1 MEKYIIFTNNQQS
14 FALEISFIERIIEF
28 EQPKKIPESSSYLL
42 GVIQY
47 NGNVLPVID
56 LTKRLYDIYSTTGGV
71 DDKIIVV
78 TYKDKH
84 IGLVVD
90 DMKGIQSFE
99 DDQFEASKIDTEI
112 AKEYIQGFIK
122 TSGDITIVLDTNKL
136 FDFEQQEELLLSTS
150 S

>member
-1 MEKYIIFTNNQQS
+1 MEKYIVFTNNQQS
-14 FALEISFIERIIEF
+14 FALEISYIERIIEF

-47 NGNVLPVID
+47 NDNVLPVID
-56 LTKRLYDIYSTTGGV
+56 LTKRLYDVYSTGGV

-78 TYKDKH
+78 TYKDKQ

-90 DMKGIQSFE
+90 EMQGIQSFE
-99 DDQFEASKIDTEI
+99 EDQFEQSRINTEI

-122 TSGDITIVLDTNKL
+122 TSNDITIVLDTNKL
-136 FDFEQQEELLLSTS
+136 FNFEQEEELALSTS

>member
-1 MEKYIIFTNNQQS
+1 MKKYIVFTNNHQS
-14 FALEISFIERIIEF
+14 FALDISYIERIIEF
-28 EQPKKIPESSSYLL
+28 QQPKKIPESSSYLL

-47 NGNVLPVID
+47 NDNILPVID
-56 LTKRLYDIYSTTGGV
+56 LTKRLYDVYSTGSI

-78 TYKDKH
+78 SYKDKH

-90 DMKGIQSFE
+90 EMQGIKSFE
-99 DDQFEASKIDTEI
+99 DSQFEQSKVNTEI
-112 AKEYIQGFIK
+112 SKEYILGFIK

-136 FDFEQQEELLLSTS
+136 FDFEQEEELLLSAS

>member
-1 MEKYIIFTNNQQS
+1 MEKYIVFTNNQQS
-14 FALEISFIERIIEF
+14 FALDISYIERIIEF
-28 EQPKKIPESSSYLL
+28 QQPKKIPESSSYLL

-47 NGNVLPVID
+47 NDNILPVID
-56 LTKRLYDIYSTTGGV
+56 LTKRLYDIYSTGGV

-78 TYKDKH
+78 TYKDKQ

-90 DMKGIQSFE
+90 EMQGIKSFE
-99 DDQFEASKIDTEI
+99 EEQFEKSKINTEI

-122 TSGDITIVLDTNKL
+122 TSSDITIVLDTNKL
-136 FDFEQQEELLLSTS
+136 FDFQQQEELLLSTS

>member
-1 MEKYIIFTNNQQS
+1 MKKYIVFTNNQQS

-28 EQPKKIPESSSYLL
+28 QQPKKIPESSSYLL

-47 NGNVLPVID
+47 NDNILPVID
-56 LTKRLYDIYSTTGGV
+56 LTKRLYDVYSTVGV

-78 TYKDKH
+78 SYKDKQ

-90 DMKGIQSFE
+90 EMKGIQSF
-99 DDQFEASKIDTEI
+99 DDNQFEQSTVNTEI

-136 FDFEQQEELLLSTS
+136 FDFEQEEELLLSTS

>member
-1 MEKYIIFTNNQQS
+1 MEKYIVFTNNQQS

-28 EQPKKIPESSSYLL
+28 QEPKKIPESSSYLL

-47 NGNVLPVID
+47 NDNVLPVID
-56 LTKRLYDIYSTTGGV
+56 LTKRLYNVYATGGV

-78 TYKDKH
+78 SYKDKQ

-90 DMKGIQSFE
+90 EMKGIQSFE
-99 DDQFEASKIDTEI
+99 EEQFEQSKINTEI
-112 AKEYIQGFIK
+112 SKEYIQGFIK
-122 TSGDITIVLDTNKL
+122 TSNDITIVLDTNKL
-136 FDFEQQEELLLSTS
+136 FDFEQEEELELSTS

>member
-1 MEKYIIFTNNQQS
+1 MKKYIIFTNNQQS

-47 NGNVLPVID
+47 NDNVLPVID
-56 LTKRLYDIYSTTGGV
+56 LTKRLYDVYSTTGGV

-78 TYKDKH
+78 TYKDKQ

-90 DMKGIQSFE
+90 EMQGIQSF
-99 DDQFEASKIDTEI
+99 DDEQFEKSKIDTEI
-112 AKEYIQGFIK
+112 AKEYIEGFIK